1 MKVRYVNMI
10 KILNQEKNILIDVT
24 YESVL
29 VGGREL
35 NCIMVTKSGS
45 VAGYLTAGIYNN
57 QEEAQKIFNWINDK
71 IKNIMFEENIYIEMP
86 EKQKIE
92 EGEENERE
100 QRKSREDDKI

>member
-1 MKVRYVNMI
+1 MKVRFVNMI
-10 KILNQEKNILIDVT
+10 KILNQEKNILIDAT
-24 YESVL
+24 YESIL

-35 NCIMVTKSGS
+35 NCIMVTKIGS
-45 VAGYLTAGIYNN
+45 AAGFLTAGIYNN

-92 EGEENERE
+92 EGEENEGE
-100 QRKSREDDKI
+100 QGKSGKDDKI